1 MANEVK
7 LTFTGEDQVSG
18 MISGISGAIGG
29 LGTVALGVAAA
40 GIAALTGG
48 VLLLG
53 DALKS
58 SVEQAMDMQTVMA
71 QLNQVIAST
80 GGVAGITSQ
89 AAQDL
94 ATHLSEISGYEN
106 DAILKGETFMLQF
119 QNIGK
124 DIFPQASAAAV
135 DLARRL
141 GTDVSSAFQAV
152 GRALNDPEAGIGR
165 LNTQLKLFDKEQL
178 AAVEAM
184 AKSGDVAGAQ
194 TMILDALNKAVGGA
208 AEAYGN
214 TFAGQLDKVNVKF
227 IEMKEALGLK
237 VIPILEDLMNRVV
250 IPLIPMIE
258 MMAQN
263 FGDFLVKIS
272 ESKGFNDFVNNVAFG
287 LQNLFRALEQ
297 MSAGNFN
304 IGGVLKQV
312 FSGVTSGATSIFST
326 VDWGAIGKSFFDF
339 LGQALVNGENF
350 LKSIDWGAIGKKIA
364 DFLGEAIKNIGG
376 FFSGIDWKQVSEDVI
391 KAIKSIDWTAVGQG
405 IHDGL
410 ITAWNL
416 VSSYTSVVGDY
427 FKKMFHDVNW
437 LGIAMELGLAL
448 DQLIAGLFGTNLDD
462 AVGKPL
468 ITLASNIRGAFVG
481 LQQTIANIIG
491 AIITPFIIAW
501 QMLQSTMNS
510 IFTFLAPFIN
520 LWEAWGQVVD
530 EINKLKLKIFEG
542 ELYLLFGALKVT
554 GDYIGGIFVEVWNSL
569 GEALHPVTDSLKQAA
584 NIIGTSLSQA
594 WVVLEKAIAPVIGQ
608 LGDVANII
616 GGSLIGAWNTL
627 VTIYQNNIRPMFEW
641 LYNFIHNSLI
651 GAWDGIILKI
661 MNMTSWLNTLAATL
675 RTLTLPAWLTPGS
688 PTPLENG
695 LRGISDAMSIVSSKS
710 LPAFSNTFSG
720 ASTVSAPM
728 SGNGGITINLQYAP
742 ALTTNTQ
749 ADIEKIMPVIAE
761 GVNRQ
766 ARNLG
771 LNRR

>member
-165 LNTQLKLFDKEQL
+165 LNTQLKLFDKDQL
-178 AAVEAM
+178 KAVEDM
-184 AKSGDVAGAQ
+184 AKAGDVAGAQ

-263 FGDFLVKIS
+263 FGDFIVKIS

-304 IGGVLKQV
+304 IGGVLSQV
-312 FSGVTSGATSIFST
+312 FGNVASGAGSLFANI
-326 VDWGAIGKSFFDF
+326 DWAAIGKSFYDF
-339 LGQALVNGENF
+339 LGQALISGVEW
-350 LKSIDWGAIGKKIA
+350 LKNIDWGGIGKTIS
-364 DFLGEAIKNIGG
+364 DFFSNAVNAIGG
-376 FFSGIDWKQVSEDVI
+376 FFSGIDWGQVSNDI
-391 KAIKSIDWTAVGQG
+391 ITAINTIPWNTIGQTIHEWLVKSFGDANTMADDLNKYFSTAFQGVNWGGIATAVNNAFF
-405 IHDGL
+405 DFL
-410 ITAWNL
+410 T
-416 VSSYTSVVGDY
+416 
-427 FKKMFHDVNW
+427 
-437 LGIAMELGLAL
+437 
-448 DQLIAGLFGTNLDD
+448 GLFGTSMNKLANQFGQWVMGLRNAFLGDMSNL
-462 AVGKPL
+462 A
-468 ITLASNIRGAFVG
+468 
-481 LQQTIANIIG
+481 
-491 AIITPFIIAW
+491 
-501 QMLQSTMNS
+501 
-510 IFTFLAPFIN
+510 APFSGIGSASAVATWN
-520 LWEAWGQVVD
+520 NPVLSGGGGPNTGQ
-530 EINKLKLKIFEG
+530 
-542 ELYLLFGALKVT
+542 
-554 GDYIGGIFVEVWNSL
+554 
-569 GEALHPVTDSLKQAA
+569 
-584 NIIGTSLSQA
+584 
-594 WVVLEKAIAPVIGQ
+594 
-608 LGDVANII
+608 
-616 GGSLIGAWNTL
+616 
-627 VTIYQNNIRPMFEW
+627 
-641 LYNFIHNSLI
+641 
-651 GAWDGIILKI
+651 
-661 MNMTSWLNTLAATL
+661 
-675 RTLTLPAWLTPGS
+675 
-688 PTPLENG
+688 
-695 LRGISDAMSIVSSKS
+695 
-710 LPAFSNTFSG
+710 
-720 ASTVSAPM
+720 TV
-728 SGNGGITINLQYAP
+728 INLQYSP

-749 ADIEKIMPVIAE
+749 ADIEKIMPIIAE